1 MKQIAELGEIEYIEN
16 LPLLR
21 ILNLLKNPIQ
31 VRDHLPREGMRASWN
46 SSSRSAFD
54 KERQDVSAV
63 SSSSFS
69 VS

>member
-31 VRDHLPREGMRASWN
+31 VRDHLPQGGDEG
-46 SSSRSAFD
+46 FLELFF
-54 KERQDVSAV
+54 KKC
-63 SSSSFS
+63 F
-69 VS
+69 